1 MMPWAALTS
10 SSVPPMSNIEWFW
23 AIVCNAIVIGGIVV
37 PGLLFG
43 LWWVTGPH
51 GDHRPSYVKGTEN

>member
-1 MMPWAALTS
+1 
-10 SSVPPMSNIEWFW
+10 MSNIEWFW

-37 PGLLFG
+37 PGMLFG

-51 GDHRPSYVKGTEN
+51 GDHRPSYEKGTGN